1 MKRDFKSIFPNRFR
15 IKNPVNLKIRKI
27 QVQTFVDEGGLVR
40 KGCIRRKFYQLF
52 GGETEKIIE
61 EINNELAA

>member
-1 MKRDFKSIFPNRFR
+1 MKRNNEIIFPNRFR

-27 QVQTFVDEGGLVR
+27 PVQTVVDEGGL
-40 KGCIRRKFYQLF
+40 GKFYQLF

-61 EINNELAA
+61 EINRELAA